1 MKSEPDVYSYDD
13 LVAEGEGTW
22 DGVRN
27 YSAANNLRSMK
38 VGDEAFFYHS
48 NIGLEIVAIITISQE
63 HFIDPTDEKARFVA
77 VNAARDPFRAAADAY
92 AQRLWRQVE
101 SEAGAPWFL
110 GERFSALDIY
120 INVMTRWRPKRG
132 WFEGEAPRLFAIAR
146 RADQRPEL
154 KQTWR
159 RNYP

>member
-1 MKSEPDVYSYDD
+1 VAKQFWLMKSEPDVYSYDD

-27 YSAANNLRSMK
+27 HSAAKNLRTMK

-77 VNAARDPFRAAADAY
+77 VKVKPSRKLAQSVTLKAIKANPNLAEMEMLRQSRLSVAPVRATEWNEI
-92 AQRLWRQVE
+92 LKM
-101 SEAGAPWFL
+101 AG
-110 GERFSALDIY
+110 E
-120 INVMTRWRPKRG
+120 
-132 WFEGEAPRLFAIAR
+132 
-146 RADQRPEL
+146 
-154 KQTWR
+154 
-159 RNYP
+159 

>member
-27 YSAANNLRSMK
+27 HSAAINLRTMK

-48 NIGLEIVAIITISQE
+48 NIGLEVVAIITISHE

-77 VNAARDPFRAAADAY
+77 VKVKPVRKLAQSVTLKAIKANPNLAEMEMLRQSRLSIAPVRATEWKEI
-92 AQRLWRQVE
+92 LKM
-101 SEAGAPWFL
+101 AG
-110 GERFSALDIY
+110 E
-120 INVMTRWRPKRG
+120 
-132 WFEGEAPRLFAIAR
+132 
-146 RADQRPEL
+146 
-154 KQTWR
+154 
-159 RNYP
+159 